1 LLVIG
6 ATLVLVSVV
15 LFLFGGFTPLTRLG
29 LHLGAGFL
37 IFGVTIVLDEHLRR
51 KEHGPRRVPGRV
63 RSSGAQSF
71 ARDLRS
77 PGSDTVFRKVLQ

>member
-1 LLVIG
+1 M
-6 ATLVLVSVV
+6 
-15 LFLFGGFTPLTRLG
+15 LFLLGGFTPLTRLG
-29 LHLGAGFL
+29 LYLSAGFL